1 MALATTCPRC
11 QTGFRVVP
19 DQLKIRRG
27 LVRCGACRHVF
38 SGLDSL
44 RYVNEQTDLAVA
56 PPPQAPALAGPVDQA
71 VPDGAPDARK
81 APSAADAIS
90 APTVSAPAS
99 PPPGAAL
106 SAERLAATY
115 GRGEPDIADALFDEP
130 EPTPPAAA
138 SHHEPGRHESAF
150 DDTEPDNNASDNDTS
165 DHSAP
170 VGILDEGVLD
180 EDIPH
185 NGVLHGASLHDD
197 ALPDGAA
204 DTATAGEQAALA
216 EAARRR
222 RAPAVDLDRPTDL
235 VVLEGLEELDD
246 LDTLNLP
253 DYLSEPAVP
262 AEPPADLPLADETK
276 DTLSGDRPP
285 SPGPVAADKAPAS
298 IIGKHALEHA
308 SAADDAAPTPSLAG
322 LPAPADG
329 AAEPESTNNAMPSA
343 PVTRGPGDAPE
354 AWSAALLAP
363 DPATR
368 RARSGDTGG
377 PEAVDFFATAARA
390 GGFAS
395 RRTLFSAVLCMVLSV
410 TLVLQM
416 TLAGRD
422 WLASRVP
429 ALEPALV
436 ALSGLIG
443 LRVQAPREL
452 DSLTLESF
460 DVQAGASADALVM
473 DLLMRNRAAHAVR
486 WPAIEMSL
494 ADAAGVLLVRKVVL
508 PADYLGPNLPPAG
521 APPDQET
528 ALRLAL
534 QVTGFAPA
542 GFSLKL
548 FYP

>member
-44 RYVNEQTDLAVA
+44 RYVNEQTDLALA
-56 PPPQAPALAGPVDQA
+56 TPPEAPALAGSLAPLAPTALTAPVAPLAPIDPTAPVAPTARA
-71 VPDGAPDARK
+71 VPIDPVASAPPSRPTDPTAPDEAPDALQAR
-81 APSAADAIS
+81 SATDTIS
-90 APTVSAPAS
+90 APPS

-106 SAERLAATY
+106 SAERLAASY
-115 GRGEPDIADALFDEP
+115 GRGEPDIADEFFDEA
-130 EPTPPAAA
+130 ESAAPAVA
-138 SHHEPGRHESAF
+138 SHHAHEQHESA
-150 DDTEPDNNASDNDTS
+150 
-165 DHSAP
+165 
-170 VGILDEGVLD
+170 V
-180 EDIPH
+180 
-185 NGVLHGASLHDD
+185 DD
-197 ALPDGAA
+197 AQA
-204 DTATAGEQAALA
+204 DHRAPAY
-216 EAARRR
+216 
-222 RAPAVDLDRPTDL
+222 RAPAVDLNRPTDL

-246 LDTLNLP
+246 LDTLDLP
-253 DYLSEPAVP
+253 DYLSEPALP
-262 AEPPADLPLADETK
+262 AEPPAGLASTSEAT
-276 DTLSGDRPP
+276 DTLSLERPP
-285 SPGPVAADKAPAS
+285 SAGPVAEDDAPAS
-298 IIGKHALEHA
+298 IIGKHALEPA
-308 SAADDAAPTPSLAG
+308 PAAGADDAAPTRSLEG
-322 LPAPADG
+322 LPEPAGGMARETG
-329 AAEPESTNNAMPSA
+329 AADPETANNALPSTPLA
-343 PVTRGPGDAPE
+343 RDPGDAPE

-363 DPATR
+363 DPAAR
-368 RARSGDTGG
+368 RARAGDAGG

-395 RRTLFSAVLCMVLSV
+395 RRTLFSAVLCVVLSV
-410 TLVLQM
+410 TLALQL

-460 DVQAGASADALVM
+460 DVQAGASADALMM

-494 ADAAGVLLVRKVVL
+494 SDAAGVLLVRKVVL
-508 PADYLGPNLPPAG
+508 PADYLGPSLPPAG